1 MNMVHW
7 LRAQWDRALAV
18 GLFLASGACLMVSW
32 IGVRHQALTALQV
45 PYIVSGGIGAVVLIG
60 LGGTLWISADL
71 RDEWRAIDELRRH
84 IVDESSS

>member
-1 MNMVHW
+1 MNIVHW

-18 GLFLASGACLMVSW
+18 GLFLASGACLMAGW
-32 IGVRHQALTALQV
+32 IGVRNQALTALQV

-71 RDEWRAIDELRRH
+71 RDEWRAIDEIRRH
-84 IVDESSS
+84 VADESPS

>member
-18 GLFLASGACLMVSW
+18 GLFLLSGACLMGGW